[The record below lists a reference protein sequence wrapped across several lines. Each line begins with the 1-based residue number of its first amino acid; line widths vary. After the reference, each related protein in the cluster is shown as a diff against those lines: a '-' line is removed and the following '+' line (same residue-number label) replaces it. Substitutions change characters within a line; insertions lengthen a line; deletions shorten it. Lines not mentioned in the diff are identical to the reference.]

1 MNIDDKIK
9 QDLAEQA
16 KELDRLMQQQDGLA
30 GYLKTGFVSGISWV
44 MKLSYGMAMALT
56 AIIFW
61 CGYQFVVASPEQQ
74 LFWGVW
80 LLLAFQAQVAIK
92 LWIFMETNRNHTARE
107 IRRLE
112 LRLRDKSAL

>member
-1 MNIDDKIK
+1 MHDAEIELLV
-9 QDLAEQA
+9 LAF
-16 KELDRLMQQQDGLA
+16 QDGERKAFTL
-30 GYLKTGFVSGISWV
+30 V
-44 MKLSYGMAMALT
+44 MAVVLT
-56 AIIFW
+56 AVIFW

-80 LLLAFQAQVAIK
+80 LILAFQAQVAIK

-112 LRLRDKSAL
+112 LRLRQQETV

>member
-1 MNIDDKIK
+1 MTIDDKIK

-16 KELDRLMQQQDGLA
+16 AELDRMMQQQEGLA

-44 MKLSYGMAMALT
+44 MKLSYVMAVVLT
-56 AIIFW
+56 AVIFW

-74 LFWGVW
+74 LFWGIW
-80 LLLAFQAQVAIK
+80 LLLAFQAQVAMK

-112 LRLRDKSAL
+112 LRLRQQERG

>member
-1 MNIDDKIK
+1 MNLDDKIK
-9 QDLAEQA
+9 HDLAEQA
-16 KELDRLMQQQDGLA
+16 AELDRLMQQQDGLA

-44 MKLSYGMAMALT
+44 MKLSYVIAVVLT
-56 AIIFW
+56 TMIVW
-61 CGYQFVVASPEQQ
+61 CGYQFVVAEPEQQ

-80 LLLAFQAQVAIK
+80 LILAFQAQVAIK

-112 LRLRDKSAL
+112 LRLRQNGTT